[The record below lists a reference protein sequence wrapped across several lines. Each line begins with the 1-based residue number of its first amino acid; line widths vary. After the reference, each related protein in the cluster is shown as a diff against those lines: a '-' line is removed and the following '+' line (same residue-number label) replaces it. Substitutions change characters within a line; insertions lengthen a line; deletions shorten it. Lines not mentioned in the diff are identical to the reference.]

1 MGAVEKLPVSVFRY
15 EWRALT
21 AGEVRAYREYQAAKS
36 DYPEYRENRK
46 GLGAD
51 LRAWERILLRLDAWC
66 RVGRRLFLLYPV
78 GDVAVPAPCLIVDD
92 LANIVNGVVDEAART
107 VSVEGSDAL
116 SYVSFNDDEAK
127 VHVFV
132 DGARVV
138 LRSWHPER
146 AGVSFAGMNM
156 FVGDMLVDNGLFEDC
171 YFEQAAG
178 GGLSGLFSGVLM
190 LRNVAVLGS
199 ARVVSGLVLAQDT
212 LVEADFET
220 CCNFNFERI
229 RVTRPMKIVASDSVG
244 DLVLTV
250 AHGSDGQFFTKF
262 VTKDGTLESLLE
274 WPILTMCGS
283 PDEHVDGCKCLLYLT
298 LLRGVSDGLGRRS
311 DQWAQ
316 WYVGKHLQGERRP
329 IVGSLDNPMA
339 SVSLRTGMS
348 LMTKFILN
356 NTPTASATELATHTE
371 SL

>member
-1 MGAVEKLPVSVFRY
+1 MGVVEEGFVGAVFRY
-15 EWRALT
+15 EFRALMDS
-21 AGEVRAYREYQAAKS
+21 EVAAYRGYQSAK
-36 DYPEYRENRK
+36 DGYPGYMDARS
-46 GLGAD
+46 GLD
-51 LRAWERILLRLDAWC
+51 VRLRAWERILARLDEWC
-66 RVGRRLFLLYPV
+66 REGRRLFLLYPV

-92 LANIVNGVVDEAART
+92 LANIVNGVVDEAAGT

-178 GGLSGLFSGVLM
+178 GCLSGLFPGVLM
-190 LRNVAVLGS
+190 LRNVAVTVS
-199 ARVVSGLVLAQDT
+199 ARVVSGLALAQDT

-229 RVTRPMKIVASDSVG
+229 HVSRPTKILADDSVG
-244 DLVLTV
+244 DSVITI
-250 AHGSDGQFFTKF
+250 ADTCGDQFFTRRM
-262 VTKDGTLESLLE
+262 TKRRHIKNLLKKPIGTF
-274 WPILTMCGS
+274 CGR
-283 PDEHVDGCKCLLYLT
+283 PCEHIDGCKCLLFLS
-298 LLRGVSDGLGRRS
+298 LLGNISGVEPKLSRL
-311 DQWAQ
+311 WAE
-316 WYVGKHLQGERRP
+316 WYAAKHSRGERTL
-329 IVGSLDNPMA
+329 VTGSIQNPMA
-339 SVSLRTGMS
+339 AISLRMGMK
-348 LMTKFILN
+348 LMVQFIVD
-356 NTPTASATELATHTE
+356 NTPKRSKGGE
-371 SL
+371 

>member
-51 LRAWERILLRLDAWC
+51 LRSWERVLSRLAQMC
-66 RVGRRLFLLYPV
+66 ECERPLYLLYPV
-78 GDVAVPAPCLIVDD
+78 GNVVVPAPCLIVDD
-92 LANIVNGVVDEAART
+92 LANIVNGVVDEAAGT
-107 VSVEGSDAL
+107 VSVEGSNAL
-116 SYVSFNDDEAK
+116 SYMSFNDDEAK

-146 AGVSFAGMNM
+146 AGVSFGGMNM
-156 FVGDMLVDNGLFEDC
+156 FAGDMLVDNGLFEDC

-178 GGLSGLFSGVLM
+178 GCLSELFPGVVM
-190 LRNVAVLGS
+190 LRNVAVAAS

-220 CCNFNFERI
+220 CRNFNFERI
-229 RVTRPMKIVASDSVG
+229 HVSRPTKILTAGSAG
-244 DLVLTV
+244 DLVITI
-250 AHGSDGQFFTKF
+250 ADTRGDHFFTRRM
-262 VTKDGTLESLLE
+262 TKRRHVKNLLKE
-274 WPILTMCGS
+274 PIDTFCGQ
-283 PDEHVDGCKCLLYLT
+283 PCEHVDGCKCLLFLSLLGNISGAEPKLSRLWAEWYTAKHSRGERT
-298 LLRGVSDGLGRRS
+298 LVAGSIQSPMAAMSLRMGMKLMTQFIMDNTPRRS
-311 DQWAQ
+311 N
-316 WYVGKHLQGERRP
+316 GGE
-329 IVGSLDNPMA
+329 
-339 SVSLRTGMS
+339 
-348 LMTKFILN
+348 
-356 NTPTASATELATHTE
+356 
-371 SL
+371 

>member
-66 RVGRRLFLLYPV
+66 RAERRLFLLYPV

-92 LANIVNGVVDEAART
+92 LANIVNGVVDETAGT

-171 YFEQAAG
+171 YFEQADG
-178 GGLSGLFSGVLM
+178 GCLSGLFPGVLM
-190 LRNVAVLGS
+190 LRNVAVTAS
-199 ARVVSGLVLAQDT
+199 ARVVSGLALAQDT

-229 RVTRPMKIVASDSVG
+229 HVSQPTKILAAGSAGDSVITIADTRG
-244 DLVLTV
+244 D
-250 AHGSDGQFFTKF
+250 QFFTRHVAKSRH
-262 VTKDGTLESLLE
+262 VKNLLKK
-274 WPILTMCGS
+274 PIDTICGQ
-283 PDEHVDGCKCLLYLT
+283 PCGHVDGCKCLLFLS
-298 LLRGVSDGLGRRS
+298 LLRGTSDAEPKLS
-311 DQWAQ
+311 KLWAE
-316 WYVGKHLQGERRP
+316 WYTAKHSRGERTL
-329 IVGSLDNPMA
+329 VTGSIQNPMA
-339 SVSLRTGMS
+339 TMSLRMGMK
-348 LMTKFILN
+348 LMTRFIVD
-356 NTPTASATELATHTE
+356 NTPKRSKGKE
-371 SL
+371 